1 MIRSVRTVAVSVLA
15 AAAAMIPAPVL
26 AGDGPAVPQLFRA
39 ASVSWT
45 SPQQGWALGA
55 APCGSR
61 TCTDVIGT
69 TDGGG
74 SWGVLGKV
82 PAAIPVFG
90 RPTKNIVTELRLAT
104 PQVGWAFGPDLYL
117 TTSGGRSW
125 ARQPVPG
132 GGQQILALAA
142 SATTA
147 YAVVSPCGFQQ
158 GNCGKPLSLW
168 RASTHSAS
176 SWHRVTLRLPAN
188 FTAQVVVFG
197 ATVYVVDPQ
206 TGHDLLYAST
216 DNGQHF
222 ATRPVPCD
230 RKLDTGLAWVAAT
243 SATHVDLL
251 CVGNPGLGKATKT
264 VYRSADTG
272 RTDSYAGLLGAF
284 GITCQLAASPSGN
297 LAVACVS
304 APGSFLYIND
314 TGKKAWRMVIGYGDG
329 GAGWDDIGYVNDT
342 QGSVVYAPYS
352 FFGGAGKIFVTHDG
366 GRHWNFVTL

>member
-1 MIRSVRTVAVSVLA
+1 MIRSVRTVAMTALTA
-15 AAAAMIPAPVL
+15 AAVLVPAPVF
-26 AGDGPAVPQLFRA
+26 ASGSPAVSPLFHA
-39 ASVSWT
+39 ASISWT
-45 SPQQGWALGA
+45 SPQQGWVLGA
-55 APCGSR
+55 APCGGK

-74 SWGVLGKV
+74 AWAVLSKV

-90 RPTKNIVTELRLAT
+90 KPTSNIVTELRLAT
-104 PQVGWAFGPDLYL
+104 PQVGWAFAPDLYL
-117 TTSGGRSW
+117 TTTGGRSW
-125 ARQPVPG
+125 TRQPVPG
-132 GGQQILALAA
+132 GGKQILALAA

-147 YAVVSPCGFQQ
+147 YAVVSPCVFGQ
-158 GNCGKPLSLW
+158 GDCGKPLSLW
-168 RASTHSAS
+168 RASTHAAS
-176 SWHRVTLRLPAN
+176 SWHKVTLDLPSN
-188 FTAQVVVFG
+188 FTAQVVVSG
-197 ATVYVVDPQ
+197 TTVYVVDPQ
-206 TGHDLLYAST
+206 TGHDLFYAST

-243 SATHVDLL
+243 SATRVDLL

-272 RTDSYAGLLGAF
+272 KTDSYAGILGPF
-284 GITCQLAASPSGN
+284 GITCQLAASRSGN

-304 APGSFLYIND
+304 APGSFLYVND
-314 TGKKAWRMVIGYGDG
+314 SGKKSWRMVVGYGDG
-329 GAGWDDIGYVNDT
+329 GAGWDDIGYLNDV

-352 FFGGAGKIFVTHDG
+352 FIGGVGKIFVTHDG